1 MNTSKRAASK
11 DFHRASHETRCTQVP
26 QNFDAKCWIRFSHL
40 LMQVSAKKKVLPS
53 LLPWFSLH
61 VDAAGFAAWLE
72 QGRQNLIGEF
82 ETLTVALALNLWG
95 QCVASS
101 QLMIF
106 IDKRVPSL
114 P

>member
-1 MNTSKRAASK
+1 MLDTFFVFTDASFSKEEGFA
-11 DFHRASHETRCTQVP
+11 
-26 QNFDAKCWIRFSHL
+26 FSGA
-40 LMQVSAKKKVLPS
+40 QDGRI
-53 LLPWFSLH
+53 LPWFSLH

-106 IDKRVPSL
+106 IDKRVQVCL
-114 P
+114 D